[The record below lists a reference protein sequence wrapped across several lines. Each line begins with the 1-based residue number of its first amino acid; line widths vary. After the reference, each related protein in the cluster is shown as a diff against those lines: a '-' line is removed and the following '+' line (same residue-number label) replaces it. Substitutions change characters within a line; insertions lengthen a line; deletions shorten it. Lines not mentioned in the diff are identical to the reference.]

1 VPTGDAP
8 VGAEPTGDAPGG
20 ASVNPQAP
28 RPSAAG
34 LTTDFADGEWHRLH
48 PATPLFRGGLA
59 FIAILGVLIVNLRDR
74 FFEVFFGTDDIYIPG
89 PPGGDLES
97 DAIDYIVREELI
109 LVALLAGVGIL
120 ALFIAGFWLSW
131 RMHTFRIT
139 EEVVE
144 VRSGILFR
152 TNRKGRL
159 DRIQGINIA
168 RPFIPRL
175 FGAAKLEVSSAGDD
189 ANVSLAYLKGREADA
204 LRRDILLLASGARRG
219 AAPVAEGASDANA
232 DERSMSG
239 MLDTRVS
246 ELLAPELDVDLVEPQ
261 SIVRMNP
268 GRLIGSTLLSE
279 TTIIFV
285 LLMIGLGVFIAV
297 TGEIFLVF
305 AMFPTL
311 IGLAGFLI
319 ARITRSLRYSIAA
332 TPDGV
337 RVGFGLLS
345 TTNETLPPGRIH
357 SVRVSQPLLWRG
369 AGWWQIAVNRASRSS
384 QNGAAGQQQT
394 TILPVGNLD
403 DVRAVLGLLLPDVV
417 TEEARPVLEL
427 GLQGSGDEGGF
438 TVSPPRARV
447 LRWFSRRRNG
457 FALTSHA
464 VLLRTGAIWRGLTI
478 VPFARL
484 QSVSV
489 HQGPVLRALRLS
501 SVHAHTVS
509 GPISP
514 TLGALDTAD
523 ALRFFDTV
531 VDAAIN
537 GAQADQSHRWRS

>member
-1 VPTGDAP
+1 VST
-8 VGAEPTGDAPGG
+8 VGAEPTGDAPGDTG
-20 ASVNPQAP
+20 VNAQAP

-74 FFEVFFGTDDIYIPG
+74 VVELLFGTDDIFIPG

-97 DAIDYIVREELI
+97 DALDYIVREELI
-109 LVALLAGVGIL
+109 VVALLAGVGLL

-139 EEVVE
+139 NEVVE

-175 FGAAKLEVSSAGDD
+175 FGAAKLEVSSAGND
-189 ANVSLAYLKGREADA
+189 ANVSLAYLKGRDADA
-204 LRRDILLLASGARRG
+204 LRRDILLLASGARREAIPG
-219 AAPVAEGASDANA
+219 VDGASGEPGA
-232 DERSMSG
+232 DGRSMSG
-239 MLDTRVS
+239 MLDARVS
-246 ELLAPELDVDLVEPQ
+246 ELLAPELDVELVEPQ

-285 LLMIGLGVFIAV
+285 VLMIGLGVFIAV

-357 SVRVSQPLLWRG
+357 SVKVSQPLLWRG

-384 QNGAAGQQQT
+384 QGGAAGQQQT

-403 DVRAVLGLLLPDVV
+403 DVRAVLALLLPDVV
-417 TEEARPVLEL
+417 TDEARPVLEL
-427 GLQGSGDEGGF
+427 GLQGSGEEGGF

-457 FALTSHA
+457 FAFTPHA

-484 QSVSV
+484 QSVLV
-489 HQGPVLRALRLS
+489 YQGPLLRSLRLS
-501 SVHAHTVS
+501 WVHAHTVA

-537 GAQADQSHRWRS
+537 SAETDHSHRWRS